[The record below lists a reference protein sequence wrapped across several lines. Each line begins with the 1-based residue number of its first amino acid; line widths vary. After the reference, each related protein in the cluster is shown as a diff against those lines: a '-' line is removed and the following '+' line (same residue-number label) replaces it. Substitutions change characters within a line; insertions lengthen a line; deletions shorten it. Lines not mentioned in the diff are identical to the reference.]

1 MHRHLVDSTSL
12 ASIGY
17 DSTDRTLE
25 IEFKHGALYR
35 YLNVPNDVFEALR
48 AADSKGTFFNATIKD
63 SYAFVRV
70 SR

>member
-1 MHRHLVDSTSL
+1 L

-17 DSTDRTLE
+17 DVAKRTLE

-35 YLNVPNDVFEALR
+35 YLNVPNDVFQAFR
-48 AADSKGTFFNATIKD
+48 TADSKGTFFNARIKD